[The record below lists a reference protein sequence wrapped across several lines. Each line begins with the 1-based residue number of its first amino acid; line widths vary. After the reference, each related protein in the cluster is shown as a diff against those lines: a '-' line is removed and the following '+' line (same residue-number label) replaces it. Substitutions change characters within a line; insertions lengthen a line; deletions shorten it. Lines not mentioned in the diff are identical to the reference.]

1 MLISIILPCY
11 NCQDYVGQ
19 AIDSVLRQSYEDWE
33 LLIVDDGSTDRSPE
47 IIRQYAATDARIHVI
62 TQSNDGV
69 SKARNAALAKAHGEY
84 VVLLD
89 ADDWLPQDSLL
100 VRIKKFNESPDI
112 AFVDGRVDIYNEAG
126 NSIER
131 SWAPTFRGNPYR
143 MLVRLSPA
151 CFFGPTWMIRL
162 GQGSEYQF
170 DERLKYG
177 EDLSAYV
184 RLAQEG
190 GKYDFVAET
199 IYCYRNRAGSA
210 MKNVDGLADG
220 YLMLR
225 KIFKAYNAFRP
236 IDRVVFEYKIKR
248 IMFLTYLRRGN
259 IGKAVRYLSL

>member
-11 NCQDYVGQ
+11 NCQDYIGQ
-19 AIDSVLRQSYEDWE
+19 AIHSVLRQSYEDWE

-47 IIRQYAATDARIHVI
+47 IIQQYAATDARIRVI
-62 TQSNDGV
+62 TQPNGGV
-69 SKARNAALAKAHGEY
+69 SRARNAALAEARGEY
-84 VVLLD
+84 VALLD

-100 VRIKKFNESPDI
+100 VRLRKFNESPDI

-131 SWAPTFRGNPYR
+131 SWVPTFRGNPCR
-143 MLVRLSPA
+143 MLLRLSPA

-162 GQGSEYQF
+162 RQGFEYKF

-177 EDLSAYV
+177 EDLSAYL

-190 GKYDFVAET
+190 GKYDFVGET
-199 IYCYRNRAGSA
+199 IYCYRDRAGSA

-225 KIFKAYNAFRP
+225 KIFKTSNAFRL
-236 IDRVVFEYKIKR
+236 IDRLVFEYKIKR
-248 IMFLTYLRRGN
+248 IMFLTYLRSGN
-259 IGKAVRYLSL
+259 IGKALRYLSR